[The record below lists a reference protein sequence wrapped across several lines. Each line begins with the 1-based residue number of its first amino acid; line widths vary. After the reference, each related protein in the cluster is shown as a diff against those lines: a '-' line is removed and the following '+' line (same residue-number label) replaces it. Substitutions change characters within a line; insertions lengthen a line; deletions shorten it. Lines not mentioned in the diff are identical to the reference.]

1 MLVLGPFPELERR
14 LDIEMRVDQHA
25 QRVREGVSAVEDHVV
40 LESAWTLK
48 RVCRGPSWWS
58 STGAVTASPS
68 DVIGEIVRAT
78 NRFAD
83 LSG

>member
-1 MLVLGPFPELERR
+1 VDAEARVPRAELVV
-14 LDIEMRVDQHA
+14 VDGGGH
-25 QRVREGVSAVEDHVV
+25 G
-40 LESAWTLK
+40 L
-48 RVCRGPSWWS
+48 
-58 STGAVTASPS
+58 TA